1 MITVQKQYV
10 ANWLLAEY
18 LANAYAVNEKIRL
31 FEQKYGQTW
40 DEFSREVLAAPDEDF
55 TRWDDYIEW
64 KACVKTAEDLAL
76 KIEEVKHGNFEV
88 A

>member
-1 MITVQKQYV
+1 MITVQKQNV
-10 ANWLLAEY
+10 ANWLIAEY
-18 LANAYAVNEKIRL
+18 LANVYAVNEKIRL

-40 DEFSREVLAAPDEDF
+40 DEFSGEVLAASDEDF

-76 KIEEVKHGNFEV
+76 KIEEFNQVN
-88 A
+88 